1 MAVWIIEPHDP
12 LIVRDGRPFGP
23 NPGVQ
28 ARSLSFP
35 FPSTTTGGVRT
46 RAGLSAP
53 GGFDR
58 KNKQS
63 YKDNV
68 ERVKKIM
75 VRGPLLVQLRSDD
88 TSDELEEWLF
98 PAPLDVL
105 LVDDEQTKATIRKQ
119 LVPLKIPENWE
130 FNLES
135 PNRQQTEKLTLV
147 GLSKPDPRK
156 PAKSAPQYW
165 YWKQFLNWLLDPA
178 KYNEQP
184 VNLTE
189 LGHEGPQRERRIH
202 VSIDEYRLVGKDGAL
217 FGTSGLEFTSI
228 HRQEHRLSSAR
239 RLALA
244 VAVDNG
250 TDLTIAEGLGSLGGE
265 RRTLSWRKSS
275 SGLPLCPKEIEEEIV
290 KQKACRIILL
300 TPACFNKGYLPERLL
315 EEKDSVKPQL
325 KAIATQRPQVVSG
338 WDFERQGPKP
348 TRRLAPA
355 GTVLFL
361 SLKGEETA
369 RRNWIRNIWMQC
381 ISDDPQD
388 NADGF
393 GLAVLGTWPGKP
405 VTMQKGQ

>member
-1 MAVWIIEPHDP
+1 MAVWIIEPRDP

-53 GGFDR
+53 GGFNR
-58 KNKQS
+58 ENTQY
-63 YKDNV
+63 YKENV
-68 ERVKKIM
+68 ERVKKIT
-75 VRGPLLVQLRSDD
+75 VRGPLLVELRPDN
-88 TSDELEEWLF
+88 TSDEREEWLF
-98 PAPLDVL
+98 PAPLDIL
-105 LVDDEQTKATIRKQ
+105 LVDDEQTKATVRKQ
-119 LVPLKIPENWE
+119 LVPLEIPEDWE
-130 FNLES
+130 FNLE
-135 PNRQQTEKLTLV
+135 PPDGQQTEKLTLV
-147 GLSKPDPRK
+147 GLPKPDPRK
-156 PAKSAPQYW
+156 PAKSAPKYW
-165 YWKQFLNWLLDPA
+165 YWKQFFNWLLDPA
-178 KYNEQP
+178 QYNEQP

-189 LGHEGPQRERRIH
+189 LGHNGPQRERRIH

-217 FGTSGLEFTSI
+217 FGTSGLEFTNI
-228 HRQEHRLSSAR
+228 HDRQEQRLSSAR

-265 RRTLSWRKSS
+265 RRTVSWRKSS
-275 SGLPLCPKEIEEEIV
+275 SDLPLCPKEIEEEIV
-290 KQKACRIILL
+290 KQKACRVILL
-300 TPACFNKGYLPERLL
+300 TPACFEQGYLPDWLL
-315 EEKDSVKPQL
+315 EEKNSMKLHL

-361 SLKGEETA
+361 SFESEETA
-369 RRNWIRNIWMQC
+369 IRNWIRRIWMQC
-381 ISDDPQD
+381 ISDKEQD
-388 NADGF
+388 RNDGF
-393 GLAVLGTWPGKP
+393 GLAVLGTWSSEP
-405 VTMQKGQ
+405 VAMQKG